1 MLLVSHALSFLAFVA
16 PFQALNVLWVSFIVV
31 DSPDDASKM
40 AAAMAK
46 STFTTMPRTDFLIL
60 CQDENKALPI
70 SMEALV
76 EPVKLDYGHPKD
88 FKLFRCPR
96 GNYVAELHIR
106 ESLVEDNDA
115 LAPIFERN
123 MNEITSSFG
132 DFFLADIISSQSDK
146 KKCLTAVVN
155 GKPVGLMSFSSDIQV
170 SMLQKCFDLRPYSN
184 LLKIVAEEEIVVDP
198 DWCTCLLS
206 KLPELGAQLSGD
218 TVDFTTLSE
227 LIKSTGNK
235 WECKPE
241 EIVERLSR
249 CMSLARGYGMS
260 LTWAELETTLRV
272 HSARQT
278 VWTWY
283 KSKEGGRQVLYDLH
297 QTSKGSKDDM
307 LDLLEKQRAGLA
319 AACDSGFNFDG
330 LEKVEDLINYDDLV
344 VTDKELTDSVDQFE
358 AAMTTYNGCKT
369 SFCGVN
375 SPLKRLLAAKLA
387 AASGITLVEVD
398 EVHTAEVARIKE
410 NWTDPDADPP
420 EQLTEEQLCA
430 VMVKRLSQPDCSG
443 GRGYVL
449 LDFPRNKEQ
458 SDALLAAEII
468 IDNIIFFEDDRFQP
482 PPETKMSRVQTSLN
496 QAKTRV
502 GQVATVSGRVKEFA
516 LYRQVLRILLDYIAA
531 AEARKKPQVR
541 TVQRVKGNAFAI
553 TLFTLDSEY
562 EASAGEFMEKAF
574 ALFPDHD
581 YCIITRPHTATDSWL
596 LQQFTRVAAVPKST
610 FSHVVYI
617 MHRYGV
623 YGIDE
628 LTVVRGKSGDTT
640 AIGRLLNG
648 IGDDQE
654 TMQAFQESL
663 KCDTRLKDDPEHVTF
678 LAHVNKQVVA
688 VAVLNRSWSTT
699 ATMTDLHERFR
710 LEQILPAKQH
720 SPAQHATLTHF
731 AVNPIFKPQ
740 SRVILS
746 EVMRLY
752 NKSALLTVV
761 YPSSPVPPVAAE
773 FVQVQ
778 PHKLNQLMYSDKQA
792 DNRAFGLFVLP
803 RRLLSEPKIA
813 NNTRIVVVGSS
824 DAGLSFLETL
834 LFVPYMQF
842 THLTLI
848 SNNGISTGRS
858 DRLSSPAELLERPST
873 YTKLEMQQL
882 RIDANIQVIN
892 NSMISIDREAKCVIL
907 PGPKAD
913 VEELVPYDVLV
924 LTSGLRERTD
934 AALGVEEDALP
945 KGVLPCLDY
954 NVVKAAKAL
963 EQAALTGE
971 DGDPVVVYG
980 GTLHALQ
987 VLEAAIQA
995 QVPTSRLVW
1004 AFPSAPDELAQPDIL
1019 WKTVQE
1025 KLRSIGIKLMPKLR
1039 ISNLSTTDNT
1049 LTGVQFQD
1057 ASAPYVKSDE
1067 GDMLMSWQPKDNM
1080 ADASLTTVSASLLLC
1095 AARADVDPEIF
1106 FAVNESGLVYDG
1118 RIVVDERFRTVDK
1131 NIFSAGTV
1139 TKFSRRLRPK
1149 SNQEAYSSREV
1160 GTKLAAS
1167 VLQQVDE
1174 LAQPVMEGL
1183 ANKLPTFNLPRM
1195 QVYRLPGGMHF
1206 TMSVIAERPPPHET
1220 LMTKHVSDDDQD
1232 MRLTWVTLDRHQR
1245 VAKIMYLGSA
1255 EVEER
1260 NLRRLVGCNESF
1272 LKSLKHA
1279 HDVGLCHDFILYFRQ
1294 PWADALYSHH
1304 FEEFVESMQKHI
1316 GGDTEVDKLLEKMHA
1331 FKTGKDGQR
1340 LDRVAHAIQDTVG
1353 LGGCKLAPS
1362 TRKSLQ
1368 QMVLDFVVKHHKLL
1382 SMYWIPKT
1390 S

>member
-1 MLLVSHALSFLAFVA
+1 M
-16 PFQALNVLWVSFIVV
+16 QALNVLWFSFIVV
-31 DSPDDASKM
+31 DSPDATKM
-40 AAAMAK
+40 AAAIAK
-46 STFTTMPRTDFLIL
+46 STFTTMPRTDFLVL
-60 CQDENKALPI
+60 CQDENKAVPMSL
-70 SMEALV
+70 EALV
-76 EPVKLDYGHPKD
+76 EPVQLDYGHPKH
-88 FKLFRCPR
+88 FKLFRCAR
-96 GNYVAELHIR
+96 SNFVAELHIR

-115 LAPIFERN
+115 LTPIFERN
-123 MNEITSSFG
+123 MNEVTSSFG
-132 DFFLADIISSQSDK
+132 DFFLAEIISSQSDK
-146 KKCLTAVVN
+146 KKCLTAEVN

-184 LLKIVAEEEIVVDP
+184 LLKIVSEQEVVVDP
-198 DWCTCLLS
+198 DWCACLLS
-206 KLPELGAQLSGD
+206 HLAELEAQLAGA
-218 TVDFTTLSE
+218 TVNFSTLSE
-227 LIKSTGNK
+227 LIQNSGGD

-241 EIVERLSR
+241 KIIEQLSR
-249 CMSLARGYGMS
+249 CMSLGRAYGSS
-260 LTWAELETTLRV
+260 LTWADLETALRV
-272 HSARQT
+272 YSARQT

-283 KSKEGGRQVLYDLH
+283 KSKEGGRQVLNNLH
-297 QTSKGSKDDM
+297 KTSKGSKDDM
-307 LDLLEKQRAGLA
+307 LNLIEKRRAGLA

-344 VTDKELTDSVDQFE
+344 VTEKELTDSVDQFE
-358 AAMTTYNGCKT
+358 VAITTYYGCKT
-369 SFCGVN
+369 AFCGVN
-375 SPLKRLLAAKLA
+375 SPLKHSIATRLATV
-387 AASGITLVEVD
+387 SGVALVLTND
-398 EVHTAEVARIKE
+398 VHDKEVARIKE
-410 NWTDPDADPP
+410 NWTDPDSDPP
-420 EQLTEEQLCA
+420 EALTEDQLSKA
-430 VMVKRLSQPDCSG
+430 MVKRLSEPDCVG
-443 GRGYVL
+443 GRGFVL
-449 LDFPRNKEQ
+449 IDFPRNKEQ
-458 SDALLAAEII
+458 SDALLSAGII
-468 IDNIIFFEDDRFQP
+468 VDNIVFVEDDRFEA

-496 QAKTRV
+496 QAKIRV
-502 GQVATVSGRVKEFA
+502 GQVVSVSGRMKEIPF
-516 LYRQVLRILLDYIAA
+516 YQHVLRLILNYIAA
-531 AEARKKPQVR
+531 AEARKKPEVR

-574 ALFPDHD
+574 ALYPDHD

-596 LQQFTRVAAVPKST
+596 LQQFTRVAAAPKST
-610 FSHVVYI
+610 FSHVVYL

-628 LTVVRGKSGDTT
+628 LAVVRGKSGDTT
-640 AIGRLLNG
+640 GVGRLLNG
-648 IGDDQE
+648 MDDNE
-654 TMQAFQESL
+654 GTMKAFQESL
-663 KCDTRLKDDPEHVTF
+663 KCDAKLQDDPEHVTF

-699 ATMTDLHERFR
+699 STMTDLHERFR
-710 LEQILPAKQH
+710 LDEILPSKQH
-720 SPAQHATLTHF
+720 APAQHATLTHF
-731 AVNPIFKPQ
+731 VVNPIFKPQ

-746 EVMRLY
+746 EIMRLY
-752 NKSALLTVV
+752 KKSALLAVV
-761 YPSSPVPPVAAE
+761 YPSAPVPSVASE

-778 PHKLNQLMYSDKQA
+778 PHKLNQLMYSEKQT

-803 RRLLSEPKIA
+803 QRLLSEPKIA

-824 DAGLSFLETL
+824 DTGISFLETL

-842 THLTLI
+842 THLKLI
-848 SNNGISTGRS
+848 SNDGILAGRS
-858 DRLSSPAELLERPST
+858 ERLSSPAELLERPSA

-892 NSMISIDREAKCVIL
+892 NTVISIDREAKCVIL

-934 AALGVEEDALP
+934 AALNVEEDTFP

-954 NVVKAAKAL
+954 NVDKAAEAL
-963 EQAALTGE
+963 AQAASTGAE
-971 DGDPVVVYG
+971 GAPVIVYG

-987 VLEAAIQA
+987 VLEAAIQS

-1004 AFPSAPDELAQPDIL
+1004 AFPSAPDELAQPDLL

-1025 KLRSIGIKLMPKLR
+1025 KLRGVGIKVMPKLR
-1039 ISNLSTTDNT
+1039 INSLVASKDNT
-1049 LTGVQFQD
+1049 LTGVRFQD
-1057 ASAPYVKSDE
+1057 ASAPHGNSDE
-1067 GDMLMSWQPKDNM
+1067 GDILMSWQPKGTV
-1080 ADASLTTVSASLLLC
+1080 ADASLKTLDASLLLC

-1118 RIVVDERFRTVDK
+1118 RIVVDARFRTVDK

-1160 GTKLAAS
+1160 GTKLAAA
-1167 VLQQVDE
+1167 VLQQVDA
-1174 LAQPVMEGL
+1174 LSQPTLEEL

-1206 TMSVIAERPPPHET
+1206 TSSVIAERPAPHET
-1220 LMTKHVSDDDQD
+1220 LMTKSVSKDDKD

-1260 NLRRLVGCNESF
+1260 NLRRLVGCHESF
-1272 LKSLKHA
+1272 LNSLKHA
-1279 HDVGLCHDFILYFRQ
+1279 HDVGLCHDFIHYFRQ

-1304 FEEFVESMQKHI
+1304 FEEFVESMQQLI
-1316 GGDTEVDKLLEKMHA
+1316 DGDKEVDKILKKMHA

-1340 LDRVAHAIQDTVG
+1340 LDRVMLAIHDAVG
-1353 LGGCKLAPS
+1353 LGGCKLAAS
-1362 TRKSLQ
+1362 TRKSIQ
-1368 QMVLDFVVKHHKLL
+1368 QTVLNFVVKHHKLL
-1382 SMYWIPKT
+1382 SMYWIPET